1 MIHRKED
8 EGAEASGVPTTP
20 EAFKPEPEKSRQK
33 LPAASAGLVGQRKT
47 ARGRHIH
54 PLVSLLVQSVDGGAA
69 SVLH

>member
-1 MIHRKED
+1 MFVQ
-8 EGAEASGVPTTP
+8 VPTTP

-33 LPAASAGLVGQRKT
+33 LPAAGLVGQRKT

-54 PLVSLLVQSVDGGAA
+54 PLVSLLVQNVDGGAA